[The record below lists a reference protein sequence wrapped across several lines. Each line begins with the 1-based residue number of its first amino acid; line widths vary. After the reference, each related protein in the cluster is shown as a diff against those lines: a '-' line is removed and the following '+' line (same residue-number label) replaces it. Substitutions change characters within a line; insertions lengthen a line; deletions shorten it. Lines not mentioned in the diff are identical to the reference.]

1 MQTPEAWAREGE
13 ALVAAAAY
21 GSADFERGLALLRRA
36 ADAGDTAAQVALGHV
51 YSQLHQLPDA
61 VAQTAAWY
69 RRAAEQGDPQAQNR
83 LADLSMIGR
92 GLPQDDT
99 EAFRLYRLT
108 AERGYASMQC
118 NLAYMLME
126 GIGSAPDTA
135 AAFGWYLRAAAQGE
149 PRAYFNLGL
158 CFHEGVGTPADPIYA
173 WAWMESARRQAYP
186 CSEAELTRLG
196 RSLAPVEIAATGPAV
211 ADHIERNFME
221 LQKSLERDPEVLNSA
236 DRYRDVVEKNFAAIR
251 FEAFSLDPAKRPNAP
266 STPGAHVAAQ
276 PVEISARPH
285 LFTVDEFVS
294 RGECAHLMTLAG
306 MNFRPAEALTS
317 DILSQE
323 NRAFTG
329 NMAALQTTLCD
340 AVVRQVER
348 RVGAVFRLPASQ
360 VEPLSVLRY
369 QGGHSYAPHV
379 DYFDAARMAENLLRG
394 DRAGQRIASFLVYL
408 HAPEAGGETHYLT
421 LGKKI
426 AGRERMA
433 LCHFNCLPS
442 GEPDP
447 ATLHTG
453 EPVLRGEKW
462 LARTTLRERSFY

>member
-1 MQTPEAWAREGE
+1 MQTPETWAREGE
-13 ALVAAAAY
+13 ALIAESAY

-36 ADAGDTAAQVALGHV
+36 ADAGDAAAQLGLGHV

-61 VAQTAAWY
+61 AAQTAAWY
-69 RRAAEQGDPQAQNR
+69 RRAAEQGDPQALNR

-92 GLPQDDT
+92 GLPQDDA

-126 GIGSAPDTA
+126 GIGCAPDAA

-158 CFHEGVGTPADPIYA
+158 CCHDGIGTPADAAHA
-173 WAWMESARRQAYP
+173 WAWMENARRQGYP
-186 CSEAELTRLG
+186 CSEAELASLG
-196 RSLAPVEIAATGPAV
+196 SAPVAAHAL
-211 ADHIERNFME
+211 AERIEANFMA
-221 LQKSLERDPEVLNSA
+221 LQQALERDPGALESPE
-236 DRYRDVVEKNFAAIR
+236 RYRNLVERNFAALGVD
-251 FEAFSLDPAKRPNAP
+251 AFSLDAAKRPKSAP
-266 STPGAHVAAQ
+266 TRGAHVAAQ
-276 PVEISARPH
+276 PVETSARPH
-285 LFTVDEFVS
+285 IFTVDEFVS

-348 RVGAVFRLPASQ
+348 RVGAVFGLPASQ

-379 DYFDAARMAENLLRG
+379 DYFDAARMAENLMRG
-394 DRAGQRIASFLVYL
+394 DRAGQRVASFLVYL

-433 LCHFNCLPS
+433 LCHFNCLES

-453 EPVLRGEKW
+453 EPVIRGEKW

>member
-1 MQTPEAWAREGE
+1 MQTPETWAREGE
-13 ALVAAAAY
+13 ALVAESAY
-21 GSADFERGLALLRRA
+21 GSPDFERGLALLRRA
-36 ADAGDTAAQVALGHV
+36 ADAGDVAAQLGLGHV
-51 YSQLHQLPDA
+51 YSQLHHLPDA
-61 VAQTAAWY
+61 AAQTAAWY

-99 EAFRLYRLT
+99 EAFRLYRFT

-126 GIGSAPDTA
+126 GIGCSADA
-135 AAFGWYLRAAAQGE
+135 ASAFGWYLRAAAQGE

-158 CFHEGVGTPADPIYA
+158 CCHDGVGTPADAVHA
-173 WAWMESARRQAYP
+173 WAWMENARRQGYP
-186 CSEAELTRLG
+186 CSEAELVRLAARLDPAG
-196 RSLAPVEIAATGPAV
+196 LTAARALAER
-211 ADHIERNFME
+211 IEANFMA
-221 LQKSLERDPEVLNSA
+221 LQQALERDPGALESPE
-236 DRYRDVVEKNFAAIR
+236 RYRAVVERNFAALGGDTL
-251 FEAFSLDPAKRPNAP
+251 SLDPAKRPKAP
-266 STPGAHVAAQ
+266 SAPSGHLAAQ
-276 PVEISARPH
+276 PVSLSSRPRI
-285 LFTVDEFVS
+285 FTVDEFVS

-348 RVGAVFRLPASQ
+348 RVGGVFGLPASQ

-379 DYFDAARMAENLLRG
+379 DYFDAARMAENLSRG

-433 LCHFNCLPS
+433 LCHFNCLES

-453 EPVLRGEKW
+453 EPVIKGEKW